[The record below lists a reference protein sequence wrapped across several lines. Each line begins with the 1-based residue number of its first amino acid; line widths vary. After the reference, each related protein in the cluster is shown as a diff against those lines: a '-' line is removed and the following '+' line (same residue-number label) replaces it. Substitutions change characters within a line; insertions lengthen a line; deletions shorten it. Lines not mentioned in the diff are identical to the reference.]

1 MDAFTAPCNVSVL
14 TMMNVTKCPSTLS
27 SYKEAAMKKNCL
39 SWASETQDCRS
50 FEYHCV
56 LSDDFQYAIEVCAP
70 SILIIGKI
78 LFLYVY
84 ILYHLRQIE
93 NARFVLKRTL
103 CIILVLLVDLHH
115 QYLCFENN
123 SIVMILRNY
132 WIYKNNIDKKFD
144 WYFFYKCYI
153 NF

>member
-93 NARFVLKRTL
+93 NAICVKTHAMYYFSFTGRFTSPISL
-103 CIILVLLVDLHH
+103 
-115 QYLCFENN
+115 F
-123 SIVMILRNY
+123 
-132 WIYKNNIDKKFD
+132 
-144 WYFFYKCYI
+144 
-153 NF
+153 